1 MRLWTLQWGSE
12 PWEWLNP
19 KLRQWALKNVFG
31 TWSWEPPQNFG
42 HQEWFSEPK
51 MQLWSYRKRHQAL
64 QTRLWA
70 LQLWL
75 WVCKKW
81 FELELGAVLT
91 LAGCSVPLPH
101 PLLIHSGSLV
111 FPLLAFTVRG
121 ASFEEQ
127 SDGHHSVV
135 PSGGCWLLLSFVV
148 RHILL
153 FCDWRLRCGENL
165 SRFWLWGSFF
175 FPPPFLG
182 KSHYVLKHFA
192 SVSLFLV
199 SRAFHCIQLILCAS
213 KAIVGGKAEA
223 ALRKKTTCFFF
234 FITVAFFPFH
244 FFLIYFYLLFFLCL
258 TLI

>member
-81 FELELGAVLT
+81 FVVWSLEGGTVPQRWWFVPQHGASSIKRRTLDTSPWGLDHQIMLQSLRMVVVLT
-91 LAGCSVPLPH
+91 QKEALSPKFQKLASRKRICELKKKKGGGG
-101 PLLIHSGSLV
+101 LI
-111 FPLLAFTVRG
+111 F
-121 ASFEEQ
+121 
-127 SDGHHSVV
+127 
-135 PSGGCWLLLSFVV
+135 
-148 RHILL
+148 
-153 FCDWRLRCGENL
+153 L
-165 SRFWLWGSFF
+165 SR
-175 FPPPFLG
+175 
-182 KSHYVLKHFA
+182 KVLDPQK
-192 SVSLFLV
+192 
-199 SRAFHCIQLILCAS
+199 
-213 KAIVGGKAEA
+213 
-223 ALRKKTTCFFF
+223 
-234 FITVAFFPFH
+234 
-244 FFLIYFYLLFFLCL
+244 LFFHLKIKLRDC
-258 TLI
+258 TLKMTTWAIKWRV

>member
-148 RHILL
+148 RHTLL
-153 FCDWRLRCGENL
+153 FFVIEGSGVEKIYLVSDCGVL
-165 SRFWLWGSFF
+165 FF
-175 FPPPFLG
+175 FPLPFLG
-182 KSHYVLKHFA
+182 NHTMFSN
-192 SVSLFLV
+192 
-199 SRAFHCIQLILCAS
+199 ILHQ
-213 KAIVGGKAEA
+213 
-223 ALRKKTTCFFF
+223 F
-234 FITVAFFPFH
+234 
-244 FFLIYFYLLFFLCL
+244 LFFWCPEHF
-258 TLI
+258 IASN